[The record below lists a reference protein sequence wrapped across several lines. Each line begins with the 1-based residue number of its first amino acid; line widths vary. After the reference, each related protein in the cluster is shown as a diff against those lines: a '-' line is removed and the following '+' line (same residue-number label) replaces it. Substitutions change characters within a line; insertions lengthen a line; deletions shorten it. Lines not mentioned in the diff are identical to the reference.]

1 MGHLSFATEPFY
13 FDDLADVPP
22 DRTVLSLR
30 ATDRNRE
37 RILDLPALEELTAVD
52 PGPASFRRFRA

>member
-22 DRTVLSLR
+22 DRTFLSLR

-52 PGPASFRRFRA
+52 PGPASFRCFRA